1 MDMFNS
7 FFTLENKG
15 TKGAI
20 RFLLKSLEKN
30 PIDISDSELY
40 KAYLLTILQNNK
52 RSLIKACQIL
62 IEKKSENFC
71 INDKDITLIKKI
83 LLRSLQQINDLEVI
97 WLLYLLIEIEG
108 IERDDDIIIRICS
121 SKNELAQ
128 VMLLRKGFIS
138 QDLKQTMKSSSTS
151 WILNYELFSENIIT
165 EDEFKEKLTIH
176 QNLNMYNKLKQKG
189 IHFCEF

>member
-1 MDMFNS
+1 
-7 FFTLENKG
+7 
-15 TKGAI
+15 
-20 RFLLKSLEKN
+20 
-30 PIDISDSELY
+30 
-40 KAYLLTILQNNK
+40 
-52 RSLIKACQIL
+52 
-62 IEKKSENFC
+62 
-71 INDKDITLIKKI
+71 
-83 LLRSLQQINDLEVI
+83 LQQINDLEVI

>member
-1 MDMFNS
+1 MIVRCCVQV
-7 FFTLENKG
+7 G
-15 TKGAI
+15 
-20 RFLLKSLEKN
+20 
-30 PIDISDSELY
+30 
-40 KAYLLTILQNNK
+40 IL
-52 RSLIKACQIL
+52 LIKR
-62 IEKKSENFC
+62 
-71 INDKDITLIKKI
+71 I
-83 LLRSLQQINDLEVI
+83 LLRNLRQLNDLEVI
-97 WLLYLLIEIEG
+97 WLLYLLMEIEG
-108 IERDDDIIIRICS
+108 IERDDDIIIQICL

-176 QNLNMYNKLKQKG
+176 QNLNMYNKLKQNG

>member
-7 FFTLENKG
+7 FFKLESNG

-30 PIDISDSELY
+30 PIDISYSELY

-62 IEKKSENFC
+62 IERKSENFC
-71 INDKDITLIKKI
+71 INDNDVKLIKRI
-83 LLRSLQQINDLEVI
+83 LLRNLRQLNDLEVI
-97 WLLYLLIEIEG
+97 WLLYLLMEIEG
-108 IERDDDIIIRICS
+108 IERDDDIIIQICS

-128 VMLLRKGFIS
+128 VMLLRKGFLS
-138 QDLKQTMKSSSTS
+138 QDLKQTIKTSATS
-151 WILNYELFSENIIT
+151 WILNYELLSENIIT
-165 EDEFKEKLTIH
+165 EDEFKEKLIIN

>member
-1 MDMFNS
+1 MVQNYEKRRFDCNGADR
-7 FFTLENKG
+7 G
-15 TKGAI
+15 TGK
-20 RFLLKSLEKN
+20 
-30 PIDISDSELY
+30 
-40 KAYLLTILQNNK
+40 
-52 RSLIKACQIL
+52 
-62 IEKKSENFC
+62 
-71 INDKDITLIKKI
+71 
-83 LLRSLQQINDLEVI
+83 
-97 WLLYLLIEIEG
+97 EG
-108 IERDDDIIIRICS
+108 YG
-121 SKNELAQ
+121 LAQ